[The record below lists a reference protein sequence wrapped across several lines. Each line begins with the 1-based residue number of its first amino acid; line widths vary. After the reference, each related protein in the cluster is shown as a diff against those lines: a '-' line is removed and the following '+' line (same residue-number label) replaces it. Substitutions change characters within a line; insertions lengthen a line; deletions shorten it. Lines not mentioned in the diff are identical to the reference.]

1 MIFCIGSSVNCQYER
16 NSNYDVEKITVIDE
30 IRNDMGRLMTKRTK
44 WHVHPAKTQISLGI
58 CPVLSESSLSA
69 WRKLGSLATDG
80 AHSEDADQTGRVPR
94 LIWVFAG
101 RTLIL
106 LILSCLIRVF
116 AVRMKKARI
125 LSYRWSAQRRRWSD
139 WGGGCQGW
147 SESSLGAHSFC
158 WFCHVV
164 ALICGSCLFALLYF
178 WDDKESL
185 NAASWPSG

>member
-30 IRNDMGRLMTKRTK
+30 IGNDMGRLMTKRTK

-139 WGGGCQGW
+139 WGVTRLIWVFAGRT
-147 SESSLGAHSFC
+147 LILLI
-158 WFCHVV
+158 CHVV